1 MRYSLYD
8 IFSDCILSQTWT
20 ENSEKSEEN
29 WDTNS
34 CLKDRKIRN
43 KAPQIVLLVYRSLAW
58 KYTLFYTKK
67 KFPIELD

>member
-34 CLKDRKIRN
+34 CQKDRKMRN
-43 KAPQIVLLVYRSLAW
+43 RAPQTVLRVYRYLALNF
-58 KYTLFYTKK
+58 TLFYTKK